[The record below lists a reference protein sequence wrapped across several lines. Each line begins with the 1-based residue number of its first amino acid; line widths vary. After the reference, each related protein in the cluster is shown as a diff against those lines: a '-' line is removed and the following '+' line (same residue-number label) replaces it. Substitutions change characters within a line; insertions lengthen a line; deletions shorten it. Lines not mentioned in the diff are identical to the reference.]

1 MSKHVKIR
9 IYKSKTLPLVLYACE
24 TWSLTIREEHSLA
37 VFEKRVLRRIF
48 VPKTDYVARGWRN
61 LEDDFHNLYS
71 SPSVSGMI
79 KSRRMRWA
87 WNAERMGG
95 EEFM

>member
-1 MSKHVKIR
+1 M
-9 IYKSKTLPLVLYACE
+9 
-24 TWSLTIREEHSLA
+24 

-48 VPKTDYVARGWRN
+48 EQKTDGVVRGWRN
-61 LEDDFHNLYS
+61 LDDDFHTLYS
-71 SPSVSGMI
+71 SPSVSGMV
-79 KSRRMRWA
+79 KSRGMRWA